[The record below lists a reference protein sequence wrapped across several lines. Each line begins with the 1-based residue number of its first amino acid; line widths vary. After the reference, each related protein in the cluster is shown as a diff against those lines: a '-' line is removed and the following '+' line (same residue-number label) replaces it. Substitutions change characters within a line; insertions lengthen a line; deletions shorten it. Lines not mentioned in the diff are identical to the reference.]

1 MFKCEVS
8 NKTQF
13 NLLLIQP
20 YNLIISH

>member
-13 NLLLIQP
+13 NLLLIQQ
-20 YNLIISH
+20 YNLMISH